1 MVFCCRMYKKKHQDK
16 KWQQN
21 GFFDAIQ
28 AAKIL

>member
-1 MVFCCRMYKKKHQDK
+1 MYKKKHQDK